1 MFEQNNTKGK
11 AGAIRWHKAIGTH
24 KSQPVASMEGAGDS
38 FFFFRTFKTL
48 IERRRLFLRCF
59 SKID

>member
-38 FFFFRTFKTL
+38 FFFFEPLNSNRKEKIVFTL
-48 IERRRLFLRCF
+48 F
-59 SKID
+59 